1 LIYVIKIAVSPWWE
15 LVSIDEVPQGK
26 TQLNLPL
33 LGGRTDSKKGERE
46 RVPRKPTLGKLAN

>member
-1 LIYVIKIAVSPWWE
+1 MIKIAVSPCGE

-33 LGGRTDSKKGERE
+33 LRGRTDSKKGERE
-46 RVPRKPTLGKLAN
+46 RVPRKPTSGKLARQAS